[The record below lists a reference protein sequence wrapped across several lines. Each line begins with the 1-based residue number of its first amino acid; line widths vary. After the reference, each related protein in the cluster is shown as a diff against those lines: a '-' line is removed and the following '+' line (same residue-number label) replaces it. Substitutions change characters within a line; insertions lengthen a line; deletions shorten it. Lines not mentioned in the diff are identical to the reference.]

1 MVEILSH
8 EIKLI
13 VFDYGGV
20 IIDLYPEK
28 TRSAFWKLGLKNP
41 DELYSP
47 LGQVGLFDEFDK
59 GLVDPTE
66 FLNELKKYF
75 PPSVKTNQ
83 IVDAWNAMLG
93 NISTEKLSYVSQLKD
108 KYQVCLLSNTNEI
121 HLEYIQAKNQS
132 SVLNKSLEDNF
143 HKVYYSCRLGMRKP
157 EKEIFEFV
165 MNMHNVNPQEILFI
179 DDTQMHIEGAT
190 TCGWKTLKVERN
202 ENWFVRLNECLTI
215 K

>member
-28 TRSAFWKLGLKNP
+28 TRSAFLDLGLRNP

-47 LGQVGLFDEFDK
+47 SGQVGLFDDFDK
-59 GLVDPTE
+59 GLIEPNE
-66 FLNELKKYF
+66 FLKELKKYF
-75 PPSVKTNQ
+75 PSTVETDK

-93 NISTEKLSYVSQLKD
+93 NISTEKINFIRQLKE

-121 HLEYIQAKNQS
+121 HLEYIQSKNQPS
-132 SVLNKSLEDNF
+132 NFSNSVEENF
-143 HKVYYSCRLGMRKP
+143 DKVYYSCRLGMRKP
-157 EKEIFEFV
+157 EKEIFEYV
-165 MNMHNVNPQEILFI
+165 MNKHNVNPREILFI
-179 DDTQMHIEGAT
+179 DDTPMHIEGANK
-190 TCGWKTLKVERN
+190 CGWKTLKVERN
-202 ENWFVRLNECLTI
+202 ENWFVKLYQCLAI

>member
-28 TRSAFWKLGLKNP
+28 TRSEFWELGLKNP

-59 GLVDPTE
+59 GLIDPIE

-75 PPSVKTNQ
+75 PSSVETNQ

-93 NISTEKLSYVSQLKD
+93 HISTEKLSYVSQLKE

-121 HLEYIQAKNQS
+121 HLEYIKANNQPS
-132 SVLNKSLEDNF
+132 GLTNSLEENF
-143 HKVYYSCRLGMRKP
+143 DKVYYSCRLGMRKP

-165 MNMHNVNPQEILFI
+165 MNKHKVKPQEILFI
-179 DDTQMHIEGAT
+179 DDTSMHIEGANK
-190 TCGWKTLKVERN
+190 CGWKTLKVERN
-202 ENWFVRLNECLTI
+202 ENWFVRLNECLEI

>member
-28 TRSAFWKLGLKNP
+28 TISAFGEIGLINS

-47 LGQVGLFDEFDK
+47 LSQIGLFDEFDK
-59 GLVDPTE
+59 GLIVPND
-66 FLNELKKYF
+66 FLKELKKNF
-75 PPSVKTNQ
+75 PSTVENQ
-83 IVDAWNAMLG
+83 QIIDAWNAMLG
-93 NISTEKLSYVSQLKD
+93 NISPEKLHFISQLKG

-121 HLEYIQAKNQS
+121 HLEYIKEKNLS
-132 SVLNKSLEDNF
+132 SGLSSGVEKYFD
-143 HKVYYSCRLGMRKP
+143 KVYYSCRLGMRKP

-165 MNMHNVNPQEILFI
+165 MNRHDVKPREILFI
-179 DDTQMHIEGAT
+179 DDTQMHIDGAMQ
-190 TCGWKTLKVERN
+190 CGWNTLKVERN
-202 ENWFVRLNECLTI
+202 ENWLEKLNKCLTN

>member
-1 MVEILSH
+1 MVEILNR

-28 TRSAFWKLGLKNP
+28 TRIAFWELGLKNP

-59 GLVDPTE
+59 GLIAPTE
-66 FLNELKKYF
+66 FLKELKKYF
-75 PPSVKTNQ
+75 PFSVETHQ

-93 NISTEKLSYVSQLKD
+93 NISAEKLNYISQLKE

-121 HLEYIQAKNQS
+121 HLEYIKVKNQPS
-132 SVLNKSLEDNF
+132 DFSKRVEGNF
-143 HKVYYSCRLGMRKP
+143 DKVYYSCRLGMRKP

-165 MNMHNVNPQEILFI
+165 MKSHNVNPQEILFI
-179 DDTQMHIEGAT
+179 DDTQMHIEGAKK
-190 TCGWKTLKVERN
+190 CGWNTIKVERN
-202 ENWFVRLNECLTI
+202 ENWFVRLNECLAI
-215 K
+215 